1 MRIRLLG
8 TNHRTAPVELREKL
22 AVPFEGLPNAVE
34 ELSRLPGVREV
45 VLLSTCN
52 RVELVWVD
60 DGACVEDLVGLL
72 GSWAAMPPGAIEPH
86 LHKLA
91 DDEAVQH
98 IFRVTSSLDS
108 MVLGESQING
118 QVKDAYR
125 VAADTGTV
133 GPLLHRLFHKTFA
146 VAKRVRSE
154 TNLGASTVSVANAA
168 VDLAAQ
174 VFDRIEKQPIL
185 LLGAGEMGEL
195 ALKGFKSRGARDI
208 WVSNRTLE
216 RAVELAGPLNAA
228 VLPWN
233 RRVEFLETADVVLCS
248 TGARNPVLTKAD
260 VASMR
265 RKRRGRPLFL
275 IDISVPRNLDPAIA
289 SLDSVY
295 LFDIDDLG
303 RAVSEG
309 KAAREEAAGAAEK
322 LVADEVHTF
331 SKILSQ
337 VHVAPLLKAL
347 NLRARKQASDEVD
360 RSVHKLMQAG
370 LGDEAA
376 LRSALEALANS
387 VTRKLLHHPLQQI
400 KAMGR
405 EGELDRIGDAAKLFG
420 IETTLLSV
428 RELDEPA
435 PPRARTGSD
444 ES

>member
-22 AVPFEGLPNAVE
+22 AVPFERLPTAVQ
-34 ELSRLPGVREV
+34 ELSHLPGVREV
-45 VLLSTCN
+45 VLVSTCN
-52 RVELVWVD
+52 RVELLWVD
-60 DGACVEDLVGLL
+60 DGACIEDLVALL
-72 GSWAAMPPGAIEPH
+72 ASWAGMQAGAIEPH

-91 DDEAVQH
+91 DDEAVRH

-125 VAADTGTV
+125 ISADTGTV

-146 VAKRVRSE
+146 VAKRVRTE

-174 VFDRIEKQPIL
+174 VFDKIERHPIL

-195 ALKGFKSRGARDI
+195 ALKGFQSRGARDI

-228 VLPWN
+228 VLPWS

-248 TGARNPVLTKAD
+248 TGARDPVLTKAD
-260 VASMR
+260 VASVR

-309 KAAREEAAGAAEK
+309 KASREAAAGAAEE
-322 LVADEVHTF
+322 LVSEEVVAF

-347 NLRARKQASDEVD
+347 NLRARKHAADEVD
-360 RSVHKLMQAG
+360 RTLHRLAQGG
-370 LGDEAA
+370 LADEAQ

-387 VTRKLLHHPLQQI
+387 LTRKLLHHPLQQI
-400 KAMGR
+400 KALGR
-405 EGELDRIGDAAKLFG
+405 GGELDAIGEAAKLFA

-428 RELDEPA
+428 SELEQPA